1 MSGDT
6 ILFAVLPYVA
16 VVIGVGYGILRY
28 RQNRFSYSTLSSE
41 LLDKRSLFWGSVPW
55 HYAITVILLAHIVAF
70 LIPGVWSQIIAAPA
84 ALYSFEV
91 VGFAI
96 GLLSIFGIVWL
107 IWRRLTRPRVLA
119 VSSVMDWVLLVD
131 LLVQVAL
138 GFWVSLVYR
147 WGADWYVHT
156 SVPWLQ
162 SLVMLNPQTHFV
174 TSLPWPA
181 KLHLLNGFVLIAL
194 FPFTRLV
201 HLVALPFWYL
211 WRPYQVVVRNRAR
224 PTP

>member
-1 MSGDT
+1 MTGDI

-16 VVIGVGYGILRY
+16 VVIGVGVGVLRY
-28 RQNRFSYSTLSSE
+28 RRDRFSYSTLSSE

-70 LIPGVWSQIIAAPA
+70 LIPGVWSQIISSASAM
-84 ALYSFEV
+84 YSLEV

-96 GLLSIFGIVWL
+96 ALLSIFGICLL
-107 IWRRLTRPRVLA
+107 IWRRMTRPRVFA
-119 VSSVMDWVLLVD
+119 VSSVMDWVLLAA

-138 GFWVSLVYR
+138 GLWVSLYYR
-147 WGADWYVHT
+147 WGSNWYVHT

-174 TSLPWPA
+174 TALPWA
-181 KLHLLNGFVLIAL
+181 VKLHLLNGFVLIAL